1 MSRPVLLFV
10 DDEKLVLD
18 TLLAQVRS
26 AFGERYDYEV
36 AQSAEEAWEILHE
49 YKESQRRIVLLISD
63 WLMPLE
69 KGDSFLIRVA
79 ERYPDIRLI
88 MLSAYAD
95 DAAIARAQRYANLT
109 AFLRKP
115 WERHHLLQTI
125 QEALTNEKPKMD

>member
-18 TLLAQVRS
+18 TLLVQARS
-26 AFGERYDYEV
+26 AFGSYYEYET
-36 AQSAEEAWEILHE
+36 AQSAEEAWELIAE
-49 YKESQRRIVLLISD
+49 YREAQRRIVLLISD

-79 ERYPDIRLI
+79 EKYPDIKLI

-95 DAAIARAQRYANLT
+95 EEAIERAKRYANLF

-115 WERHHLLQTI
+115 WERDQLLSEI
-125 QEALTNEKPKMD
+125 KNALS

>member
-1 MSRPVLLFV
+1 MSRPVILFV

-18 TLLAQVRS
+18 TLLVQVRS
-26 AFGERYDYEV
+26 AFGERYDYEI
-36 AQSAEEAWEILHE
+36 AQSAEEAWDLLRE
-49 YKESQRRIVLLISD
+49 YKEAQRRIVLLISD

-79 ERYPDIRLI
+79 QHYPDIKLI

-95 DAAIARAQRYANLT
+95 EEAINRAQRYANLF

-115 WERHHLLQTI
+115 WEKDHLLEKI
-125 QEALTNEKPKMD
+125 QQALQPAQAS